1 MAPPR
6 RSRRLALKHVS
17 IGDLPEPALRRIL
30 LGSSNNLLRSVAAC
44 AGVCPEW
51 WRLVRGSAAYGLAL
65 PRSRVEDLEDEYE
78 NDEDDERARVLKVI
92 DHVLEEHEEDLC
104 LDYAAIGDAGAAAL
118 GAALL
123 AMPRIPYAHAELESN
138 DLTAAGVTSL
148 VPALRRPWGDD
159 GLLELSLHDNPLSDA
174 GVAALAKAL
183 PSTLQSL
190 WLHNTGCGNEG
201 CAALAARLPSLDEL
215 GYLSLCDN
223 PAITGTGWVAM
234 ANGIPTAA
242 PDAVND
248 GLVLKL
254 ENNPGLG
261 SEGAAALAA
270 AVPRCPGLGYLFLNG
285 CGLDEAAKA
294 AIRAAVRDRNRNWS
308 QDAGR
313 QFLQVQLDVSWNDYS
328 PESDTDDDD

>member
-1 MAPPR
+1 MAAAAPHI
-6 RSRRLALKHVS
+6 SA
-17 IGDLPEPALRRIL
+17 LPEPALRRIL
-30 LGSSNNLLRSVAAC
+30 LTATTHDNLLRFVATC
-44 AGVCPEW
+44 AHVCPEW
-51 WRLVRGSAAYGLAL
+51 WRVVRGSAAYGLAL
-65 PRSRVEDLEDEYE
+65 PRSRVEDFEDEYD

-92 DHVLEEHEEDLC
+92 DDVLEEQEEDLY
-104 LDYAAIGDAGAAAL
+104 LAAEAIGDAGAAAL

-123 AMPRIPYAHAELESN
+123 AMPRIPYAHAELQSN
-138 DLTAAGVTSL
+138 DLTAAGVNSL

-159 GLLELSLHDNPLSDA
+159 GLLELSLHDNALGA

-294 AIRAAVRDRNRNWS
+294 AIRAAVHDRNRNWS

-313 QFLQVQLDVSWNDYS
+313 QFLRFQLDVSWNDYS